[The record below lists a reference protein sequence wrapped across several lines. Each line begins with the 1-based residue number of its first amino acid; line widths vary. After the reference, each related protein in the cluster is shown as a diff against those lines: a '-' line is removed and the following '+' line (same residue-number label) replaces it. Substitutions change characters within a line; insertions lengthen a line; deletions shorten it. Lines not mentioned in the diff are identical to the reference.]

1 MHFRLHIS
9 QKTCTFA
16 AEKPVIFM
24 SHVCYP
30 AVHLPVSKS
39 VVNRLLILQARA
51 GEALLPVDET
61 MPDDVR
67 VLHGALRTLDERAG
81 GGEEIT
87 VDVGNCG
94 TAMRFLTA
102 YCALSGRKAVLTG
115 CERMRERPIGQLVEA
130 LRGLGARVDYM
141 AREGFPP
148 LRIEGVIGFQVSG
161 FKFQVRLMHPQ
172 STQFVSALLLMG
184 VEVETDVSSPYIE
197 MTRQLCACFAER
209 RKAQVSDPGFQVSGF
224 RFQVERDWSAAAF
237 WYEWV
242 AIHGGGL
249 RMEGLRADSMQGDK
263 AAAEL
268 FARLGVQTT
277 YEADNVVIERV
288 SDCALPSSVQ
298 WDFASTPDLYPAAA
312 IACEQLGVRLEATGT
327 ESLTIKESDRLRA
340 VREHRTYHDHRI
352 AMALMAADMPCDETD
367 CVSKSYPAFVEE
379 LARLYDVAVV
389 VPRRGVNDEGK
400 GKKWALRRLI
410 SEASETLV
418 WMRDDDVRFSGGE
431 QAEQRRRALAVQ
443 ATGDADLLILPL
455 RMRTAHKPN
464 LLERLQMAEYAAIQ
478 GLTIAAAQRGRAVMC
493 SGANL
498 IARRERW
505 LESYGDLHPEIASG
519 DDMFLLESFK
529 RRGLKVAVSD
539 DERLTAE
546 VAPVGTWRALWRQR
560 MRWAGKAPAYQ
571 DRDIIRCGAAV
582 TALNIIQL
590 VCPLIILL
598 KFPAEYALIRS
609 REPET
614 RFWDALLLE
623 LVYPYYLL
631 ICLVGG
637 LLKGW
642 KGQKF

>member
-1 MHFRLHIS
+1 
-9 QKTCTFA
+9 
-16 AEKPVIFM
+16 M
-24 SHVCYP
+24 SYEHYP

-39 VVNRLLILQARA
+39 VANRLLILQARA
-51 GEALLPVDET
+51 GEALMPVDEG

-67 VLHGALRTLDERAG
+67 VLHGALRALDEKAG
-81 GGEEIT
+81 GQEEIT

-130 LRGLGARVDYM
+130 LRGLGARIEYM

-148 LRIEGVIGFQVSG
+148 LRIEGVAGAQVSG
-161 FKFQVRLMHPQ
+161 IKFQVRLMQPQ

-197 MTRQLCACFAER
+197 MTRQVCARFAER
-209 RKAQVSDPGFQVSGF
+209 RKAQISGLGFQVSGF
-224 RFQVERDWSAAAF
+224 KFLVERDWSAAAF

-249 RMEGLRADSMQGDK
+249 RLEGLRADSMQGDK
-263 AAAEL
+263 AAAKL
-268 FARLGVQTT
+268 FARLGVKTT
-277 YEADNVVIERV
+277 YEDDNVVIERMA
-288 SDCALPSSVQ
+288 DYALPSSVQ
-298 WDFASTPDLYPAAA
+298 WNFASTPDLYPAAA
-312 IACEQLGVRLEATGT
+312 IACEQLGVRMEATGT

-352 AMALMAADMPCDETD
+352 AMALMAADLPCDDRE
-367 CVSKSYPAFVEE
+367 CVGKSYPAFGEE
-379 LARLYDVAVV
+379 LRKLYDVAVV

-410 SEASETLV
+410 GEASGTLV

-431 QAEQRRRALAVQ
+431 QAERRRRALAVQ
-443 ATGDADLLILPL
+443 VTGDADLLILPL
-455 RMRTAHKPN
+455 RMRTGHRPN

-478 GLTIAAAQRGRAVMC
+478 GLTIAAARRGRAVMC

-505 LESYGDLHPEIASG
+505 LESYGELHPKIASG

-529 RRGLKVAVSD
+529 RRGLTVAVSD

-560 MRWAGKAPAYQ
+560 MRWAGKAPAYR

-582 TALNIIQL
+582 TALNIMQL

-614 RFWDALLLE
+614 RFGDALLLE

-637 LLKGW
+637 LLKGR
-642 KGQKF
+642 KGQNF